1 MNLLFYDTETSGLP
15 IWDRRSDHPSQPRI
29 VEIAAE
35 LTDGQGKM
43 ISMMSALIKPDGW
56 SIGADAIKLHGIE
69 NDYAREHGM
78 PIADAMNVF
87 MDMQERAGMRIAH
100 NQAFDERMVRIELI
114 RLFDREVADV
124 WKEEGQKF
132 CTMHSAKSTVGATND
147 KGGIKTPTLAEAYT
161 YFTHQES
168 EQDHRALGDLLMC
181 KAVYFGLL
189 RYSEEHPQEEE
200 TAADMPLFE
209 ASEI

>member
-1 MNLLFYDTETSGLP
+1 MNLLFYDVETSGLP
-15 IWDRRSDHPSQPRI
+15 VWDRRSDHPSQPRI

-35 LTDGQGKM
+35 LTDAQGKM
-43 ISMMSALIKPDGW
+43 ISMMSALIMPDGW
-56 SIGADAIKLHGIE
+56 SIWVDAIKVHGIE
-69 NDYAREHGM
+69 NDYARDNGM
-78 PIADAMNVF
+78 PIADAMKVF
-87 MDMQERAGMRIAH
+87 MDMWEQAGMRIAH

-124 WKEEGQKF
+124 WKDGQKF
-132 CTMHSAKSTVGATND
+132 CTMHSAKSIVGATNA
-147 KGGIKTPTLAEAYT
+147 KGAIKTPTLAEAYT
-161 YFTHQES
+161 YFTHLES

-189 RYSEEHPQEEE
+189 RYSEEHPEAQEKP
-200 TAADMPLFE
+200 AAEVPLFE